1 MVTCI
6 VTLDNIVSFD
16 TIVLWEYQQLLASS
30 FQLIYI
36 SKPDYRYNER
46 VWLYNTCLVLSMV
59 TTAYICFVITSHT
72 SVHTCMHTHTYTQS
86 HTYTH
91 TYSYTH
97 NTHTDTHTQTCIYI
111 YIYIYIYIHIVVMYT
126 CLCVIHYLS
135 FDFTWFAKSI

>member
-6 VTLDNIVSFD
+6 VTLDNIVLFD

-46 VWLYNTCLVLSMV
+46 VWLYNTCLVLSMM

-72 SVHTCMHTHTYTQS
+72 TRNEDQKLVCCFYEYRIFYRLLIAVPLQ
-86 HTYTH
+86 
-91 TYSYTH
+91 
-97 NTHTDTHTQTCIYI
+97 
-111 YIYIYIYIHIVVMYT
+111 MYRKFGQPKQI
-126 CLCVIHYLS
+126 LVGQMLKLVRK
-135 FDFTWFAKSI
+135 WPMVN